1 LPVNPWPG
9 LHPGYLN
16 KEHHMPR
23 FAANLSM
30 LFTEVD
36 FLDRFAAA
44 AAAGFSGVE
53 YLFPYDFPAEA
64 LKARLDANKL
74 EQVLFNLPAGDWAKG
89 ERGIACHPE
98 RVEEFRAGVDQAI
111 AYAKVLGNTQI
122 NCLAGIRPQGYDCAA
137 IEATL
142 VDNLTFAA
150 DQLEQAGIKL
160 VMEMINTRDIPGFY
174 LNTTKQALAIRAK
187 VGSSNLHLQYDIYHM
202 QIMEGDL
209 ARTLDNNLALI
220 NHVQL
225 ADNPGRHEPGT
236 GEINYRF
243 LFEHLD
249 RIGYQGW
256 IGCEYKPA
264 TTTAAGLGWM
274 KAHNAI

>member
-1 LPVNPWPG
+1 
-9 LHPGYLN
+9 
-16 KEHHMPR
+16 MPR

-30 LFTEVD
+30 MFTEHD
-36 FLDRFAAA
+36 FLERFSYAAK
-44 AAAGFSGVE
+44 AGFDGVE
-53 YLFPYDFPAEA
+53 YLFPYDFTAE
-64 LKARLDANKL
+64 KIREQLDTHGL
-74 EQVLFNLPAGDWAKG
+74 TQVLFNLPAGDWAKG
-89 ERGIACHPE
+89 ERGITCHPD
-98 RVEEFRAGVDQAI
+98 RVEEFRAGVDKAI
-111 AYAKVLGNTQI
+111 EYAKVLGNTQV
-122 NCLAGIRPQGYDCAA
+122 NALAGIRPQGPDCATVRKTFV
-137 IEATL
+137 E
-142 VDNLTFAA
+142 NLRNAA
-150 DQLEQAGIKL
+150 DKLKAAGIRL

-174 LNTTKQALAIRAK
+174 LNTTQQALAIRDK
-187 VGSSNLHLQYDIYHM
+187 VASPNLYLQYDIYHM

-209 ARTLDNNLALI
+209 ARTVEANLSVI

-225 ADNPGRHEPGT
+225 ADNPGRNEPGT